1 MLPNQEP
8 IDLENYEY
16 YRIHNFAEEFTARLG
31 HDPFEGEEVGL
42 NWDAQLHNVLYTIPE
57 SEPMY
62 KAVVSLPPGASLVLP
77 VTMGNLYAS
86 VGLLAPT
93 HQIRVVAPGNVGDGS
108 EQLPQEV
115 LRRVT
120 MESLFRK
127 DPAQLK
133 PGQNPLRFSAA
144 GFLAKAEAFWAS
156 QKLLIS
162 KDYVPNMGAYTWPL
176 AAQLL
181 RGILMHMGET
191 QKGFKDVDVLEWI
204 RGHDATQLLREL
216 NGSKSS
222 FARGVLLPDEN
233 LERLA
238 SLREVL
244 YRSLEWVNEY
254 AEWKGE
260 NTGNPPIEAK
270 SMDFQE
276 LRKGAAPTAAL
287 ILVPKLGIDTPAWV
301 GGVLGMVFSQ
311 AELELLGEQ
320 AGRPVVWVT
329 TPETI
334 APGLTHLGSLLIEQ
348 PEHQERNTTF
358 VVFLRKEELLL
369 QKFGQEGW
377 EAILNSVGIFVLN
390 GGLRHRL
397 ASYVEKRLGNTVVN
411 LRSESRSASMQG
423 GMFPLPASA
432 SVSQSESVQP
442 RYRAADLMGLVSSGI
457 PLLVISTPELPAS
470 GQVLPIVDPNRWR
483 KPTPTTPLDAIKLLQ
498 EQLNV
503 GMPMPGNN
511 LRITAHATLTNNQLA
526 TAQGQVGN
534 LFPNSPPVRARLV
547 EELNWGCIVCISL
560 LLVLAYVVGHL
571 LRWW

>member
-1 MLPNQEP
+1 MLPKEP
-8 IDLENYEY
+8 IDPEIYEY
-16 YRIHNFAEEFTARLG
+16 YRIPHNFAEEFTARLG
-31 HDPFEGEEVGL
+31 HDPFEGKEVGL
-42 NWDAQLHNVLYTIPE
+42 NWQAQLHNVLYTIPE
-57 SEPMY
+57 SVPMY
-62 KAVVSLPPGASLVLP
+62 EAVASLPPGASLVLP
-77 VTMGNLYAS
+77 VTMGNLYS
-86 VGLLAPT
+86 CIGLLAPT

-144 GFLAKAEAFWAS
+144 GFLAKAETFWAS
-156 QKLLIS
+156 QKQLIS
-162 KDYVPNMGAYTWPL
+162 QVYVPNMGAYTWPL

-191 QKGFKDVDVLEWI
+191 QKGFEDIEVLEWI
-204 RGHDATQLLREL
+204 RGHDATQIRGEL
-216 NGSKSS
+216 NGSKS
-222 FARGVLLPDEN
+222 FARKVLLPDEN

-260 NTGNPPIEAK
+260 NTGTPPIEAEI
-270 SMDFQE
+270 MDFQE

-311 AELELLGEQ
+311 AELELIGEQ

-334 APGLTHLGSLLIEQ
+334 APGLTDVRYLLVEQ
-348 PEHQERNTTF
+348 AEHRERNTAF
-358 VVFLRKEELLL
+358 YVFLRKEEQFY
-369 QKFGQEGW
+369 QKIGGQEYW
-377 EAILNSVGIFVLN
+377 QTMLNSVGVFILN
-390 GGLRHRL
+390 RGLRHRL
-397 ASYVEKRLGNTVVN
+397 SGYVEKRLGDTVVN
-411 LRSESRSASMQG
+411 LRSEARSASMQM

-442 RYRAADLMGLVSSGI
+442 RYRAADLMSLVSSEI
-457 PLLVISTPELPAS
+457 QLLVVSTPELPAS
-470 GQVLPIVDPNRWR
+470 GQVLPIADPNRWR

-498 EQLNV
+498 EQLNF
-503 GMPMPGNN
+503 GMPGNN
-511 LRITAHATLTNNQLA
+511 LRITPHSLTNNQLA

-534 LFPNSPPVRARLV
+534 LFPNSPPVRGRLV
-547 EELNWGCIVCISL
+547 EE
-560 LLVLAYVVGHL
+560 
-571 LRWW
+571 